1 MGGRRIGPA
10 HPRRRCRLAT
20 EPTVAAPST
29 TVGFCPACRHC
40 NPDAPRTTPTDIE
53 IGKQAE
59 RSIPAVLRKLYF
71 LARGNRRPGLLL
83 ALEELVRFIDTPGP
97 PATTFLSLD
106 REDQE
111 IVRAGV
117 GYLHDEPPPK
127 VPRKGS

>member
-1 MGGRRIGPA
+1 M
-10 HPRRRCRLAT
+10 
-20 EPTVAAPST
+20 
-29 TVGFCPACRHC
+29 GFCASCRHC
-40 NPDAPRTTPTDIE
+40 CPDLPRTNPLDVE

-83 ALEELVRFIDTPGP
+83 ALEEIVRFIDQPGP

-106 REDQE
+106 REDRE

-117 GYLHDEPPPK
+117 GYLRDEPPPR
-127 VPRKGS
+127 VARKG